1 METMSSQFTKAWPQ
15 TDVFNAHSLPRSQ
28 TTPQHGAISPQD
40 SQKSWVG
47 AAEHPWVQGQQKR
60 NWKKPQTTKEKK
72 YGGKKKWKKPRC
84 EGHFGAG
91 AVKGSSTGMHGV
103 HEPWEEGWDQCHTC
117 KLSLRGGRGLLL
129 IPSHWSLSPTPCY
142 WCAHECGPAST
153 TGAVDHGHL
162 SSCRGTEVLQA
173 FWHKVSCWHL
183 VWRSK
188 ASWVQQHSVCV
199 CVCSYAW
206 EQERDTE
213 WDKELTQTL
222 LWAVWACW
230 GSSKY
235 QERGQMI

>member
-40 SQKSWVG
+40 SQKSSAG

-72 YGGKKKWKKPRC
+72 YGGEKKVKKTQMWGALWGWGC
-84 EGHFGAG
+84 ER
-91 AVKGSSTGMHGV
+91 VKHSV

-129 IPSHWSLSPTPCY
+129 IPSHRSLSPTPCY
-142 WCAHECGPAST
+142 WCAHECGSAST

-199 CVCSYAW
+199 CVCVHMH
-206 EQERDTE
+206 ENKRE
-213 WDKELTQTL
+213 TQSETK
-222 LWAVWACW
+222 
-230 GSSKY
+230 S
-235 QERGQMI
+235 